1 MKSRKQNVHVYI
13 YIYIM
18 YICSEQLAKIILCA
32 SLGSA
37 GVLVGALVHAKSGQA
52 LWLNMGLGML
62 SRFGL
67 ADEFSKEALS
77 ILSRQSSSSY
87 IPVS

>member
-1 MKSRKQNVHVYI
+1 MKSRKQNVYI
-13 YIYIM
+13 YIYIYNM

-32 SLGSA
+32 SLGGTGA
-37 GVLVGALVHAKSGQA
+37 LVGALAHAKSGQA
-52 LWLNMGLGML
+52 LWLNMGPGML

-77 ILSRQSSSSY
+77 ILSRLSSSSY